1 MVCII
6 TSIIGEAIQ
15 VWVLYCQF
23 AVDKM
28 EMFEDGVEFVRS
40 VFDRAVMACGQHV
53 TKVIRVGDYPS
64 LLSLSA
70 YTGWDY
76 LGCLSRV

>member
-6 TSIIGEAIQ
+6 RGAILEAIQ

-28 EMFEDGVEFVRS
+28 EMFEDGIEFVRD
-40 VFDRAVMACGQHV
+40 VFEHAVTACGQHV
-53 TKVIRVGDYPS
+53 TKVMKR
-64 LLSLSA
+64 
-70 YTGWDY
+70 
-76 LGCLSRV
+76 

>member
-6 TSIIGEAIQ
+6 TSIIDEAIQ

-28 EMFEDGVEFVRS
+28 EMFDEGVDFVRDI
-40 VFDRAVMACGQHV
+40 FERAVIACGQHV
-53 TKVIRVGDYPS
+53 TKVIRVGCYFN
-64 LLSLSA
+64 LLLLLEYA
-70 YTGWDY
+70 GLHY
-76 LGCLSRV
+76 LGCLL

>member
-6 TSIIGEAIQ
+6 KSDVDEAIQ

-28 EMFEDGVEFVRS
+28 EVFEEGVEFVWV
-40 VFDRAVMACGQHV
+40 VFERVWTACG
-53 TKVIRVGDYPS
+53 
-64 LLSLSA
+64 
-70 YTGWDY
+70 
-76 LGCLSRV
+76 